1 MRPAVK
7 LLICGV
13 ALLSLGGTP
22 SGYAWGPSA
31 HQLVNSWAVETLPPP
46 LRGFFQSSR
55 QFLVAHADDPDVQI
69 KAGKEKGQKV
79 KDLGEREY
87 IHLDAYGRFPYLKLP
102 HSFDAAVK
110 QYGKGHVNKDG
121 LLPWHIG
128 KLSLA
133 LTEAMRAGN
142 WDQARLLAAEL
153 GFYVADA
160 HDPLHTTLNYDGQL
174 TGQTGLA
181 QRFDTVLVDRFRNFF
196 LFTPHDAVKIQDPT
210 GYAFGMVLESNAWVD
225 NVLLADQ
232 RSLDD
237 LPGYNEDYYDR
248 FYSQVGSI
256 IVRQLNSAAHDA
268 GSYWYTAWL
277 NAGQPA
283 LPH

>member
-1 MRPAVK
+1 VLRPTFK
-7 LLICGV
+7 LLSWGV
-13 ALLSLGGTP
+13 ALWGLLTAP
-22 SGYAWGPSA
+22 TAYAWGPAA
-31 HQLVNSWAVETLPPP
+31 HQMVNSWAIETLPPP
-46 LRGFFQSSR
+46 LRAFFQANR
-55 QFLVAHADDPDVQI
+55 QFLIAHANDPASQI
-69 KAGKEKGQKV
+69 KTDKSERG
-79 KDLGEREY
+79 REY
-87 IHLDAYGRFPYLKLP
+87 IYLDDYGRFPYLKLP

-121 LLPWHIG
+121 LLPWNIG
-128 KLSLA
+128 KVSLA

-142 WDQARLLAAEL
+142 WDQAKLLAAEL

-174 TGQTGLA
+174 TGQAGLA
-181 QRFDTVLVDRFRNFF
+181 ERFDTVLVDRFRNFF

-210 GYAFGMVLESNAWVD
+210 EYAFDMVLESNAWVD

-237 LPGYNEDYYDR
+237 LPGHNEDYYDR
-248 FYSQVGSI
+248 FYSQVGSVV
-256 IVRQLNSAAHDA
+256 VRQLDGAAHNT

-277 NAGQPA
+277 NAGQPE